1 VGILT
6 ACIKRRNVIGLKT
19 QTLTNFILKLNSKL
33 NGINFEVKGLEEY
46 LEFPTM
52 ILGADVT
59 HPSPDSKVSLKKYN
73 NL

>member
-33 NGINFEVKGLEEY
+33 NGINFDVKTLLDDY
-46 LEFPTM
+46 LKEPTM

-59 HPSPDSKVSLKKYN
+59 HPSPNSTVSFIF
-73 NL
+73 